1 MAEKTNKGMNFLFTP
16 TLIEFEKTISL
27 PMLSRKFQTH
37 PVPVLSFLPDYPNQG
52 LDYQPAS
59 TYPNNKENLHT
70 SIPHSSTS
78 RNACKPE
85 DYQCHLLEIT
95 SSNKSRLRSSPT
107 RSNAMV
113 TG

>member
-1 MAEKTNKGMNFLFTP
+1 MRGGGIKKKGNVKSGFMAEKTNKGMNFLFTP

-70 SIPHSSTS
+70 SIMPG
-78 RNACKPE
+78 A
-85 DYQCHLLEIT
+85 
-95 SSNKSRLRSSPT
+95 
-107 RSNAMV
+107 
-113 TG
+113 

>member
-37 PVPVLSFLPDYPNQG
+37 PVPVLSFLPDYPNQS

-85 DYQCHLLEIT
+85 DY
-95 SSNKSRLRSSPT
+95 RLT
-107 RSNAMV
+107 
-113 TG
+113 